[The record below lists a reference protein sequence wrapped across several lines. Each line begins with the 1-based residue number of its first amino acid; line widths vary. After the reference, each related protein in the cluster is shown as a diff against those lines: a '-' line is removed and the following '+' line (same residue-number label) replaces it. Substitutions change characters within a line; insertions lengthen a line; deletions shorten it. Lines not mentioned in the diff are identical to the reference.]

1 MLGIVV
7 GLEAEGRIARCLGR
21 VAIGGGLPAGAEA
34 AAEELVAHGVTALI
48 SFGLAGGLDPALPA
62 GTLVVPEMVIEDGRH
77 YLTDPALS
85 ARFGIPTT
93 RSVLAGHTILSD
105 PAAKHAA
112 RAATGAA
119 IIDLES
125 GAVARVAARHN
136 LPFAVLRA
144 VCDPASRA
152 LPPLALAALDAG
164 GRISPG
170 RVIAALLRHPGQI
183 PALLGLARDAMRARA
198 ALMAAVRR
206 IPHHRQASGAGTASV
221 RLPE

>member
-7 GLEAEGRIARCLGR
+7 GLEAEARIARRLGM

-34 AAEELVAHGVTALI
+34 AAEKLVARDVTALL

-62 GTLVVPEMVIEDGRH
+62 GALVVPAMVIEDGIT
-77 YLTDPALS
+77 YPTDPGLS
-85 ARFGIPTT
+85 ARLGAMMPLRALSGHT
-93 RSVLAGHTILSD
+93 VLAD
-105 PAAKHAA
+105 PASKRAA

-144 VCDPASRA
+144 VCDPAERA

-164 GRISPG
+164 GRIG
-170 RVIAALLRHPGQI
+170 ARRVIGSLLRHPGQI
-183 PALLGLARDAMRARA
+183 AALLGLARDAMRARA
-198 ALMAAVRR
+198 ALVAAVRR
-206 IPHHRQASGAGTASV
+206 SHA
-221 RLPE
+221 